1 HPWIRKCSGCC
12 ARGCISWVFSSF
24 GVEILFY
31 LANETCY
38 NLAMNTNL
46 ISDWFN
52 SRLILGNTPAAYAV
66 AIAAFCAVLSLLYV
80 VKNAGIGRLKALAA
94 KTVTDFDDYVVVMAE
109 KIRWFE
115 YQLAAFYAASR
126 YLQRGPAFDKAL
138 KLIVL
143 LVFTYRAI
151 TIIQEL
157 LSYWINKVAAQRDIS
172 GQAKESVVK
181 STQVIL
187 RALVWVG
194 AALFVLEN
202 LGVNISAV
210 LAGLGIGGVAVA
222 LASQAI
228 LGDMF
233 NFFVI
238 LLDKPFIVGD
248 FIVTDALS
256 GTVEHIGLKSIRIRS
271 LSGELIVVSNSKL
284 LGIELKN
291 YKQMQRRRVVLKTA
305 VVYQTPLE
313 KLKLVPDM
321 MKEAVL
327 SLGNASFDRST
338 MSGLGDFSIDFETVY
353 WVESPDYNFH
363 MQAQEKFLQAV
374 IAKFQK
380 EGIEFAY
387 PTQTLFVQKMN
398 T

>member
-1 HPWIRKCSGCC
+1 
-12 ARGCISWVFSSF
+12 
-24 GVEILFY
+24 
-31 LANETCY
+31 
-38 NLAMNTNL
+38 M
-46 ISDWFN
+46 
-52 SRLILGNTPAAYAV
+52 GNTPAAYTLSAGT
-66 AIAAFCAVLSLLYV
+66 FCVVLALLYV
-80 VKNAGIGRLKALAA
+80 VKNIGIGRLKTLAA
-94 KTVTDFDDYVVVMAE
+94 KTDTDLDDFCVSLAE
-109 KIRWFE
+109 KFRWFE

-126 YLQRGPAFDKAL
+126 YLHRGAAFDKAL
-138 KLIVL
+138 KLAIL

-157 LSYWINKVAAQRDIS
+157 LSYGINRVAAQREIS

-187 RALVWVG
+187 RSLVWIG
-194 AALFVLEN
+194 AVLFVMDN
-202 LGVNISAV
+202 MGVNISTV

-228 LGDMF
+228 LGDIF

-248 FIVTDALS
+248 FIVTDNIS

-291 YKQMQRRRVVLKTA
+291 YKQMNRRRVALKTS
-305 VVYQTPLE
+305 VVRQTPLE
-313 KLKLVPDM
+313 KLKLVPAI

-327 SLGNASFDRST
+327 TLGNATFDRSN
-338 MSGLGDFSIDFETVY
+338 MSALGDFSIDFETVY
-353 WVESPDYNFH
+353 YVESPDYNFH
-363 MQAQEKFLQAV
+363 MQTQECFLQAV
-374 IAKFQK
+374 IARFKK

-387 PTQTLFVQKMN
+387 PTQTLFIQK
-398 T
+398 